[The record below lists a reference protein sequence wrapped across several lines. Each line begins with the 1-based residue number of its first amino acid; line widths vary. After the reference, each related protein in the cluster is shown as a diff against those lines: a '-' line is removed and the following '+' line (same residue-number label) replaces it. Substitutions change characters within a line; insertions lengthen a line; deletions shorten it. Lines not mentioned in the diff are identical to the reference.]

1 MALPGFIPT
10 VIEGRGAQ
18 RIQRSLVERLLDDR
32 IIFVG
37 SWINDSVST
46 LTIAELLFLQMENKS
61 QDISLYINCPG
72 TIPGY
77 ESAGLAILDTM
88 QFIQCDIATYC
99 VGQASGMGAL
109 LLASGAKG
117 KRHSLPHSRLM
128 IHQPGGYAQGTAA
141 DIDIEVEEILK
152 IKATL
157 NGLLASHTGQT
168 AERVEADADR
178 NFYMTPAEG
187 KEYGLIDEIVES
199 LKEAPK
205 DS

>member
-1 MALPGFIPT
+1 MALPGYIPT
-10 VIEGRGAQ
+10 VVEGRGAQ

-32 IIFVG
+32 IIFLG
-37 SWINDSVST
+37 SWINDTVST
-46 LTIAELLFLQMENKS
+46 LTIAELLFLQMDNKS

-109 LLASGAKG
+109 ILAAGTPG

-128 IHQPGGYAQGTAA
+128 IHQPAGYAQGTAA

-152 IKATL
+152 VKTTL
-157 NGLLASHTGQT
+157 SELLSQHTGQPV
-168 AERVEADADR
+168 ERIVEDADR
-178 NFYMTPAEG
+178 NFYMTPQEG
-187 KEYGLIDEIVES
+187 KEYGLLDEIVES
-199 LKEAPK
+199 LKE
-205 DS
+205 DQSES